1 MNHTLR
7 QNSIDVYKG
16 ILISLMVIG
25 HAAQE
30 NTFLFNFIY
39 NFHMPSL
46 AILSGF
52 LWSSKHAEA
61 TFPIFFIQRFKRIVL
76 PAFIMGFICSIPFLL
91 KLFKGNIEIHEFT
104 VKLIGTFTG
113 NSSVKYN
120 FNCSPLWYLY
130 ALFFS
135 ELMFF
140 YLIRFSKLLVALV
153 TLLIICFYTQ
163 FKISEVPFYTVGLF
177 LSFQFIPWIYLGKT
191 ISNFLDK
198 DLSSLFKRDAKTFVS
213 ALVLTLL
220 LILIPLFS
228 SSTIVMARAVYGT
241 DITAFSCHVLIAL
254 AGAWLVMLY
263 ARLYKNSSFFSFIGY
278 RTLPFVGFNYLVHGY
293 TIRLGLDP
301 LVTGVIDV
309 LLLFALVYLLK
320 SWPLLSNSINGHGT
334 K

>member
-1 MNHTLR
+1 MKNTLR

-52 LWSSKHAEA
+52 LWSSKHATT
-61 TFPIFFIQRFKRIVL
+61 TFPIFLIQRFKRIIL
-76 PAFIMGFICSIPFLL
+76 PAFIMGLICSIPFLL
-91 KLFKGNIEIHEFT
+91 KLVKGNIEIHEFSIK
-104 VKLIGTFTG
+104 VIGTFTG

-130 ALFFS
+130 ALFFA

-140 YLIRFSKLLVALV
+140 YVTRLSKVLVALV

-191 ISNFLDK
+191 ISNYLNK
-198 DLSSLFKRDAKTFVS
+198 DLSSLFKRDTKTFVL
-213 ALVLTLL
+213 ALILTFS
-220 LILIPLFS
+220 LILIPLLS
-228 SSTIVMARAVYGT
+228 NSTIVMARAVYGAN
-241 DITAFSCHVLIAL
+241 ITEFTFHVLIAL
-254 AGAWLVMLY
+254 VGAWLIMFY
-263 ARLYKNSSFFSFIGY
+263 ARLYKKSSFFTFIGY

-293 TIRLGLDP
+293 SIRLGLDA
-301 LVTGVIDV
+301 LLTGVIDL

-320 SWPLLSNSINGHGT
+320 SWPLLSNSINGHAI